1 MWVSGGKKIDEDDR
15 EVFGVKE
22 SAEKL
27 QRDACIRDSVSHV
40 LETVSL
46 TSKIG
51 RYIN

>member
-1 MWVSGGKKIDEDDR
+1 MWVSGGKKIDVDDG
-15 EVFGVKE
+15 EVFSVKE

-27 QRDACIRDSVSHV
+27 QRDACIRDTL